1 MGLAGKLNWLLAGDS
16 VAEVAEVWIQK
27 CSMRGYS
34 HGEGEVLSHS
44 CCIHG
49 AMCMVILCYLQ
60 IHQRIHQKHPE
71 TGKSTGV
78 VIFTWGEAHTAST
91 QIGDLL
97 PWGPGD
103 RASHQNVGHW
113 PPRRSTT
120 NKTWAAI
127 HHWQGIWV
135 SWCWEFPKNSSLLSQ
150 FVAGYFGFL
159 HQSMHPTAT
168 PWRLHGSVSRRSC
181 VQMPSMQ
188 CGCFWFCRFHQI
200 WNIFCDGLGLKII
213 NHDNHDGLCL
223 GKSWKIKLGE
233 FVSTPARVCCGFCAP
248 SSRRTMWFWCGPW
261 QTVWDF
267 GGKLPSFECQYQ
279 GETSDDEGSLF
290 HLCQLH
296 AGQIRAVF
304 HLGGISSTGSFD
316 LEDRMCSFPPVFS
329 WRLLHMGPKRKA
341 IDPPDGFVG
350 SFFNVSDRL
359 TAWEIP
365 DTWRRPTARLPPKL
379 WSAKGPFFLHRNFAV
394 NQLVSGKIFTGNIQ
408 KHPETMFFSKPWF
421 QASADPPEAFRVV
434 RPSECQMISDD
445 HKINPFYGNLE
456 SMDLK
461 WLEYVGVYRWQPPQM
476 WIGVD
481 HGWRFFRLW
490 LSIIFNSCGPCLRLG
505 LHHSIKDNYMW

>member
-113 PPRRSTT
+113 FPRRSTT
-120 NKTWAAI
+120 NKTWAAV

-135 SWCWEFPKNSSLLSQ
+135 SWCWEFPLQ
-150 FVAGYFGFL
+150 FTLESVRCRIFRIL

-181 VQMPSMQ
+181 VQIHAVRLFLKIVVGSI
-188 CGCFWFCRFHQI
+188 RFKT
-200 WNIFCDGLGLKII
+200 WSDGLGLKII
-213 NHDNHDGLCL
+213 NHDTHDGRCL
-223 GKSWKIKLGE
+223 GKSWKNKLGQWNLSHTCQGLLWVLCSKFPE
-233 FVSTPARVCCGFCAP
+233 DNVILAWPLANGPR
-248 SSRRTMWFWCGPW
+248 FWW
-261 QTVWDF
+261 QT
-267 GGKLPSFECQYQ
+267 SFIWVPPPRWNL
-279 GETSDDEGSLF
+279 GWWGITFPFMSTSCRSDPCCF
-290 HLCQLH
+290 WN
-296 AGQIRAVF
+296 I
-304 HLGGISSTGSFD
+304 GGISSTGSFD
-316 LEDRMCSFPPVFS
+316 LEDRMCSFPPVLMKTS
-329 WRLLHMGPKRKA
+329 SYSYEL
-341 IDPPDGFVG
+341 
-350 SFFNVSDRL
+350 
-359 TAWEIP
+359 
-365 DTWRRPTARLPPKL
+365 KL
-379 WSAKGPFFLHRNFAV
+379 WH
-394 NQLVSGKIFTGNIQ
+394 
-408 KHPETMFFSKPWF
+408 
-421 QASADPPEAFRVV
+421 
-434 RPSECQMISDD
+434 
-445 HKINPFYGNLE
+445 
-456 SMDLK
+456 
-461 WLEYVGVYRWQPPQM
+461 
-476 WIGVD
+476 
-481 HGWRFFRLW
+481 
-490 LSIIFNSCGPCLRLG
+490 LRYPRMAG
-505 LHHSIKDNYMW
+505 